1 MSGLP
6 IVSIVTFMPL
16 AGVVLLLCVDRQ
28 REAAIKHLAF
38 AVSVVTFLASLA
50 LYGGFRLGVPGMQ
63 LTERAPWIGWLGAE
77 YHVGVDGISLLL
89 VLLTTFLSAV
99 AILSSYAAVTTSVK
113 EYMICML
120 LLETGMLG
128 VFVALDLVLFYVFWE
143 GMLIPMYFLI
153 GIWGGPRRIYATVK
167 FFLYTM
173 AGGVLMLVGII
184 ALYFLSGAGSGGEYT
199 FDLLKLT
206 GLRLPFQTQV
216 WLFLAFAVAFAI
228 KVPMFPFHTW
238 LPDAHVEAPTAGSVI
253 LAGVLL
259 KMGTYG
265 FLRFALPLF
274 PDATRFFT
282 PLVSWLAIIGIL
294 YGALVS
300 MVQPDLKKLVA
311 YSSVSHLGFV
321 MLGIFA
327 LTAQGVA
334 GAILQMIN
342 HGLSTGA
349 LFLLVG
355 MLYERRHTRMIEDF
369 GGLARIIPAFTAA
382 FMLVTLSSIGLPGLN
397 GFVGEFLI
405 LVGTFRV
412 NVLYAVL
419 GTAGVILAAVY
430 MLWMFQR
437 VMFGPVR
444 QETNRGL
451 MDLTP
456 REVAVLTPV
465 LVLIVWIGIYPQPF
479 LRTTEATVAQLLT
492 QVQRAEAPGAAASR
506 VAAEARGRGGAG
518 ALGGVEAGE
527 RTAGSGQLAAGSGD
541 DGVGEQRGWGA
552 GEPGEVGKK
561 IAGSGQL
568 AANRKGQ
575 GSKGAGELE
584 SRGASGQWSVDEPHV
599 ASLAAR
605 MGREQTGTAVAPT
618 RGRRHGD

>member
-1 MSGLP
+1 VIGLL
-6 IVSIVTFMPL
+6 SIVTFLPL
-16 AGVVLLLCVDRQ
+16 VGAVLLLFADRQ
-28 REAAIKHLAF
+28 NEGFIKNGAF
-38 AVSVVTFLASLA
+38 IVSLA
-50 LYGGFRLGVPGMQ
+50 TFFFSLGIYAQFDPAQAGMQ
-63 LTERAPWIGWLGAE
+63 LVEQAPWIAWIGAE
-77 YHVGVDGISLLL
+77 YHLGVDGISLLL
-89 VLLTTFLSAV
+89 VLLTTFLSAI
-99 AILSSYAAVTTSVK
+99 AILSSYTAVTEYVK
-113 EYMICML
+113 EYMVCML
-120 LLETGMLG
+120 VLETGMLG
-128 VFVALDLVLFYVFWE
+128 VFLALDLVLFYVFWE

-184 ALYFLSGAGSGGEYT
+184 ALYFASGASGTPT
-199 FDLLKLT
+199 FNLLALT
-206 GLRLPFQTQV
+206 RLSLPFATQV

-274 PDATRFFT
+274 PDATRYFT
-282 PLVSWLAIIGIL
+282 PLFAWLAIVGII

-327 LTAQGVA
+327 LTSQSVQ

-369 GGLARIIPAFTAA
+369 GGLARVMPAFTVA
-382 FMLVTLSSIGLPGLN
+382 FLLVTLSSIGLPGLN

-412 NVLYAVL
+412 HALWAVVASS
-419 GTAGVILAAVY
+419 GIILAAVY

-437 VMFGPVR
+437 VMYGPM
-444 QETNRGL
+444 TNEQNRNL
-451 MDLTP
+451 PDLTT
-456 REVAVLTPV
+456 REIAVLVPV
-465 LVLIVWIGIYPQPF
+465 LALIVWIGVYPTPF
-479 LRTTEATVAQLLT
+479 LRTTDASVRQLL
-492 QVQRAEAPGAAASR
+492 QRVQGGAPSAEHENPTGTATGTKVADAELRDGGLRLTLSHSSLSDFAAAS
-506 VAAEARGRGGAG
+506 E
-518 ALGGVEAGE
+518 
-527 RTAGSGQLAAGSGD
+527 
-541 DGVGEQRGWGA
+541 
-552 GEPGEVGKK
+552 
-561 IAGSGQL
+561 
-568 AANRKGQ
+568 
-575 GSKGAGELE
+575 
-584 SRGASGQWSVDEPHV
+584 
-599 ASLAAR
+599 
-605 MGREQTGTAVAPT
+605 
-618 RGRRHGD
+618 RRHGY

>member
-1 MSGLP
+1 MSDLP
-6 IVSIVTFMPL
+6 ILSMVVFLPC
-16 AGVVLLLCVDRQ
+16 AGAALLLAVDRQ
-28 REAAIKHLAF
+28 HEAVIKGLAF
-38 AVSVVTFLASLA
+38 GVSLLTFLVSLP
-50 LYGGFRLGVPGMQ
+50 LYAGFQLNVPGMQ
-63 LTERAPWIGWLGAE
+63 FVEQRPWIAGLNVQ
-77 YHVGVDGISLLL
+77 YFVGVDGISLLL
-89 VLLTTFLSAV
+89 VLLTTFLTAV
-99 AILSSYAAVTTSVK
+99 AILSSFTAITTSVK

-128 VFVALDLVLFYVFWE
+128 VFVALDLVLFYLFWE

-153 GIWGGPRRIYATVK
+153 GVWGGPQRIYATVK

-184 ALYFLSGAGSGGEYT
+184 SLYYLHGGQPGGEFT
-199 FDLLKLT
+199 FDLLRISAGPKL
-206 GLRLPFQTQV
+206 PSATQA

-274 PDATRFFT
+274 PEATRYFT
-282 PLVSWLAIIGIL
+282 PLFSWLAIIGIL

-327 LTAQGVA
+327 LTSQGLE
-334 GAILQMIN
+334 GGILQMIN

-355 MLYERRHTRMIEDF
+355 MIYERRHTRLIEEF
-369 GGLARIIPAFTAA
+369 GGLARVIPAFTAF
-382 FMLVTLSSIGLPGLN
+382 FMIVTLSSIGLPGLN

-419 GTAGVILAAVY
+419 ATSGIILAAVY

-437 VMFGPVR
+437 VMFGPVTDEANLR
-444 QETNRGL
+444 L
-451 MDLTP
+451 ADLTP
-456 REVAVLTPV
+456 REVAVLVPV
-465 LVLIVWIGIYPQPF
+465 LALIVWIGVYPQPF
-479 LRTTEATVAQLLT
+479 LRTTEASVAQLLG
-492 QVQRAEAPGAAASR
+492 QVHGRKVPSAEFQAPS
-506 VAAEARGRGGAG
+506 
-518 ALGGVEAGE
+518 
-527 RTAGSGQLAAGSGD
+527 
-541 DGVGEQRGWGA
+541 
-552 GEPGEVGKK
+552 
-561 IAGSGQL
+561 
-568 AANRKGQ
+568 
-575 GSKGAGELE
+575 
-584 SRGASGQWSVDEPHV
+584 
-599 ASLAAR
+599 
-605 MGREQTGTAVAPT
+605 
-618 RGRRHGD
+618 

>member
-1 MSGLP
+1 
-6 IVSIVTFMPL
+6 
-16 AGVVLLLCVDRQ
+16 
-28 REAAIKHLAF
+28 
-38 AVSVVTFLASLA
+38 
-50 LYGGFRLGVPGMQ
+50 MQ
-63 LTERAPWIGWLGAE
+63 FSERAPWITWLGAE

-89 VLLTTFLSAV
+89 VLLTTFLTAV
-99 AILSSYAAVTTSVK
+99 AILSSYAAVTTAVK
-113 EYMICML
+113 EYMVCVL

-153 GIWGGPRRIYATVK
+153 GIWGGPRRIYATIK

-184 ALYFLSGAGSGGEYT
+184 ALYFLSGGGPGGEYT
-199 FDLLKLT
+199 FDLLKLSA
-206 GLRLPFQTQV
+206 LDLPFQVQA

-274 PDATRFFT
+274 PDATRYFT
-282 PLVSWLAIIGIL
+282 PLFSWLAIIGIL

-355 MLYERRHTRMIEDF
+355 MLYERRHTRMIQDF
-369 GGLARIIPAFTAA
+369 GGLARIVPVFTAA
-382 FMLVTLSSIGLPGLN
+382 FLIVTLSSIGLPGLN

-419 GTAGVILAAVY
+419 ATAGIILAAVY

-437 VMFGPVR
+437 VMFGPVT
-444 QETNRGL
+444 QEANRGL
-451 MDLTP
+451 VDLTP
-456 REVAVLTPV
+456 REIAVLAPV
-465 LVLIVWIGIYPQPF
+465 LALIVWIGIYPQPF
-479 LRTTEATVAQLLT
+479 LRTTEASVAQLLAR
-492 QVQRAEAPGAAASR
+492 VQERKEMRATSHEPRATSREIRAASW
-506 VAAEARGRGGAG
+506 ARHASETGGEGR
-518 ALGGVEAGE
+518 
-527 RTAGSGQLAAGSGD
+527 
-541 DGVGEQRGWGA
+541 DGR
-552 GEPGEVGKK
+552 
-561 IAGSGQL
+561 
-568 AANRKGQ
+568 
-575 GSKGAGELE
+575 
-584 SRGASGQWSVDEPHV
+584 
-599 ASLAAR
+599 
-605 MGREQTGTAVAPT
+605 
-618 RGRRHGD
+618 

>member
-1 MSGLP
+1 MVFLP
-6 IVSIVTFMPL
+6 LV
-16 AGVVLLLCVDRQ
+16 GVVFLLLVDRE

-38 AVSVVTFLASLA
+38 AVSVLTFLASLQ
-50 LYGGFRLGVPGMQ
+50 LYRGFQLDVPGMQ
-63 LTERAPWIGWLGAE
+63 FVEQKPWIPGYGIQ

-89 VLLTTFLSAV
+89 VLLTTFLTV
-99 AILSSYAAVTTSVK
+99 IAILSSYTAITTSVK

-128 VFVALDLVLFYVFWE
+128 VFVALDLILFYVFWE

-153 GIWGGPRRIYATVK
+153 GVWGGPRRIYAAIK

-173 AGGVLMLVGII
+173 AGGVLMLVAII
-184 ALYFLSGAGSGGEYT
+184 ALYYLNGGRPGGEFT
-199 FDLLKLT
+199 FDLLKLY
-206 GLRLPFQTQV
+206 GLELPFATQA

-259 KMGTYG
+259 KMGSYG

-274 PDATRFFT
+274 PEATRYFT
-282 PLVSWLAIIGIL
+282 PLISWLAIIGIL

-327 LTAQGVA
+327 LTIQGLE
-334 GAILQMIN
+334 GGILQMIN

-349 LFLLVG
+349 LFLIVG

-369 GGLARIIPAFTAA
+369 GGLARIIPIFTA
-382 FMLVTLSSIGLPGLN
+382 FFLIVTLSSIGLPGLN

-405 LVGTFRV
+405 LLGTFRV
-412 NVLYAVL
+412 HRLYAVL
-419 GTAGVILAAVY
+419 ATAGVILTAVY

-437 VMFGPVR
+437 VMFGSVTHD
-444 QETNRGL
+444 ENRRL
-451 MDLTP
+451 RDLTA
-456 REVAVLTPV
+456 REIAVLVPV
-465 LVLIVWIGIYPQPF
+465 LLVIVWIGIYPRPF
-479 LRTTEATVAQLLT
+479 LRVTEASVKQLLA
-492 QVQRAEAPGAAASR
+492 QVHVRYQVDDRGAESR
-506 VAAEARGRGGAG
+506 VPAR
-518 ALGGVEAGE
+518 
-527 RTAGSGQLAAGSGD
+527 
-541 DGVGEQRGWGA
+541 QRGWPRAEVSAEGQRHPQGTRGA
-552 GEPGEVGKK
+552 GETL
-561 IAGSGQL
+561 IADRTE
-568 AANRKGQ
+568 AHHA
-575 GSKGAGELE
+575 E
-584 SRGASGQWSVDEPHV
+584 
-599 ASLAAR
+599 
-605 MGREQTGTAVAPT
+605 
-618 RGRRHGD
+618 

>member
-1 MSGLP
+1 MWVVSELP
-6 IVSIVTFMPL
+6 IVSIVTFLPL
-16 AGVVLLLCVDRQ
+16 AGVALLLCLDRQ
-28 REAAIKHLAF
+28 REAAIKHLAL
-38 AVSVVTFLASLA
+38 AVSVVTFAASLA
-50 LYGGFRLGVPGMQ
+50 LYGGFRLDVPGMQ
-63 LTERAPWIGWLGAE
+63 FTERAPWIGWLGAE

-89 VLLTTFLSAV
+89 VLLTTFLTAV
-99 AILSSYAAVTTSVK
+99 AILSSYTAVTTAVK
-113 EYMICML
+113 EYMICLL

-153 GIWGGPRRIYATVK
+153 GIWGGPRRIYATLK

-184 ALYFLSGAGSGGEYT
+184 ALYFLSGAAPGGEYT

-206 GLRLPFQTQV
+206 GVRLPFQTQV

-274 PDATRFFT
+274 PDATQYFT

-355 MLYERRHTRMIEDF
+355 MLYERRHTRMIADF
-369 GGLARIIPAFTAA
+369 GGLARVIPVFTAA

-419 GTAGVILAAVY
+419 ATAGIILAAVY

-437 VMFGPVR
+437 VMFGRV
-444 QETNRGL
+444 TADANRGL
-451 MDLTP
+451 VDLTP
-456 REVAVLTPV
+456 RELAVLTPV

-479 LRTTEATVAQLLT
+479 LRTTEASVTRLLA
-492 QVQRAEAPGAAASR
+492 QVQRDR
-506 VAAEARGRGGAG
+506 
-518 ALGGVEAGE
+518 ALGGERG
-527 RTAGSGQLAAGSGD
+527 RTAEALGR
-541 DGVGEQRGWGA
+541 RGAEAQGGRGA
-552 GEPGEVGKK
+552 GEQ
-561 IAGSGQL
+561 GSGG
-568 AANRKGQ
+568 AEGRKGVFEPRV
-575 GSKGAGELE
+575 AGLTTAIGME
-584 SRGASGQWSVDEPHV
+584 RTGTVNASGSE
-599 ASLAAR
+599 
-605 MGREQTGTAVAPT
+605 G
-618 RGRRHGD
+618 RHGE